1 MRGFGALLVRG
12 LIAGLFAG
20 LLAGTFAY
28 VVGEPKIDAAIAIEE
43 TGHSH
48 DHEDS
53 PQVSRDG
60 QRAGLFLATSL
71 YGVALG
77 GLFATGFTLLRR
89 RFRTAGDSRVALG
102 LAAMAYVGI
111 VLVPFFKYPPNPPAV
126 GNPDTITKRTVSY
139 LLAIVL
145 GLLAVWLAVW
155 LARRVPGRPEWM
167 PIAAGLAGFVAV
179 VVAAYLVLPV
189 INEVPDNF
197 PATLLWRFRLAS
209 LGTQTILWTLLGVG
223 FAAALEPR
231 RIRST
236 EPVPSVA

>member
-43 TGHSH
+43 AGHAH
-48 DHEDS
+48 DHEDA
-53 PQVSRDG
+53 PLVSRDG

-102 LAAMAYVGI
+102 LAAMAYAGI
-111 VLVPFFKYPPNPPAV
+111 VLVPFFKDPPNPPAV

-155 LARRVPGRPEWM
+155 LARRVPGRPEWV
-167 PIAAGLAGFVAV
+167 PIAAGLAGFVTV

-189 INEVPDNF
+189 INEVPDTF

-209 LGTQTILWTLLGVG
+209 LGTQTILWTLLGIG

-231 RIRST
+231 RIRSA

>member
-28 VVGEPKIDAAIAIEE
+28 VVGEPRIDAAIAIEE
-43 TGHSH
+43 AGHSH
-48 DHEDS
+48 DHEDA
-53 PQVSRDG
+53 PLVSRDG

-71 YGVALG
+71 YGAALG

-89 RFRTAGDSRVALG
+89 RFRTAGDSRVALV
-102 LAAMAYVGI
+102 LAAMAYAGI
-111 VLVPFFKYPPNPPAV
+111 VLVPFLKYPPNPPAV
-126 GNPDTITKRTVSY
+126 GNPDTITERTVSY

-155 LARRVPGRPEWM
+155 LARRVPGRAEWM
-167 PIAAGLAGFVAV
+167 RIAAGLAGFVAV

-189 INEVPDNF
+189 INEVPANF

-209 LGTQTILWTLLGVG
+209 LGTQTILWTLLGIG

-231 RIRST
+231 RIRSAD
-236 EPVPSVA
+236 PVPSVA